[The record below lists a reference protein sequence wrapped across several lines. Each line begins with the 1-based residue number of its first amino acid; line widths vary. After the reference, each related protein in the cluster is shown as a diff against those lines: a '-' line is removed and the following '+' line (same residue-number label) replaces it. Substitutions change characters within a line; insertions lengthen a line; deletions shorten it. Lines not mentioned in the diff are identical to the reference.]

1 MYAAIREQTIQ
12 PAITRVYN
20 FDGPGFR
27 PSFYERYDCTAI
39 LDRIHTYVPK
49 DTIIGRLLS
58 HREGVTVI
66 DARESGLSQHDA
78 FNWSVEADGFV
89 TVSGWSEESDHIQQ
103 TIDEILMSKE
113 DDQRK
118 AYIDL
123 IFHVLDRLEIRQI
136 SDFNSM
142 GWRQGLNGIREL
154 GSMSARDRKFL
165 MDIIGFL
172 WTQSKSVFLRPH
184 AG

>member
-1 MYAAIREQTIQ
+1 MMRSSTMCMPADRLSREEWGNVVTHGCMVLVFLVWMLFGVPDAWQKQ
-12 PAITRVYN
+12 PLYGFGILVFFLCMIAMFSASTLYHAMTPGTR
-20 FDGPGFR
+20 
-27 PSFYERYDCTAI
+27 A
-39 LDRIHTYVPK
+39 
-49 DTIIGRLLS
+49 
-58 HREGVTVI
+58 
-66 DARESGLSQHDA
+66 
-78 FNWSVEADGFV
+78 
-89 TVSGWSEESDHIQQ
+89 
-103 TIDEILMSKE
+103 KE
-113 DDQRK
+113 
-118 AYIDL
+118 

-165 MDIIGFL
+165 MDVIGFL

>member
-1 MYAAIREQTIQ
+1 
-12 PAITRVYN
+12 
-20 FDGPGFR
+20 
-27 PSFYERYDCTAI
+27 
-39 LDRIHTYVPK
+39 
-49 DTIIGRLLS
+49 
-58 HREGVTVI
+58 
-66 DARESGLSQHDA
+66 
-78 FNWSVEADGFV
+78 
-89 TVSGWSEESDHIQQ
+89 
-103 TIDEILMSKE
+103 MSKE